1 VASAK
6 EVALVKIKKAVPPE
20 DQIVWTFSLE
30 DARTKLFWE
39 HSREFEY
46 KGEMYDVIRTETR
59 GDSVSYWCYWDRK
72 ETKLKKQL
80 NVLVM
85 KLMGPG
91 PQSRS
96 QGTQISDFFRSL
108 FFQSITHE
116 GDVAFHAPQNRCS
129 TAYQFSLSLYDSIPP
144 SPPPDIS

>member
-1 VASAK
+1 MASAK
-6 EVALVKIKKAVPPE
+6 EVALVKVKKAIPPE
-20 DQIVWTFSLE
+20 DQMRWTFSLE

-46 KGEMYDVIRTETR
+46 KGEMYDVIRTDTK

-91 PQSRS
+91 PQSRN
-96 QGTQISDFFRSL
+96 QGTQINDFFRSL
-108 FFQSITHE
+108 FFQSSIYE
-116 GDVAFHAPQNRCS
+116 DDIAFHAPQNRCY
-129 TAYQFSLSLYDSIPP
+129 TAYQFSLSLHDSIPP